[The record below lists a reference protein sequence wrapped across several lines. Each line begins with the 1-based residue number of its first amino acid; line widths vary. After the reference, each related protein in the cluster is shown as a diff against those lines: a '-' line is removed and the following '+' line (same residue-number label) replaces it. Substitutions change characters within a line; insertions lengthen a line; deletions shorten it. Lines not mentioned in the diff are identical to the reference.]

1 MDSDEELLN
10 SAINAYNSKD
20 YTTSLEKYN
29 KLIELYPD
37 SKEAYYNKGIVL
49 QKLSEYPES
58 LEAFN
63 KSLEIDNDFIPSL
76 LGKGLSLSYSD
87 NKENA
92 LTVFDKI
99 ISLEEKNFDA
109 YLNKENT
116 LFELKR
122 YNGYNEALECINK
135 IENLIINDEIENKEQ
150 IINKIN
156 FIKGNIEHQKG
167 DLNKAIELYNII
179 LEKDKINEQA
189 MLNKGICLLEQ
200 NNLDEAIKQFSILY

>member
-58 LEAFN
+58 LKAFN

-87 NKENA
+87 DKENA
-92 LTVFDKI
+92 LKVFDKI

-109 YLNKENT
+109 YLNKANT

-122 YNGYNEALECINK
+122 YNDALECINK
-135 IENLIINDEIENKEQ
+135 IENLIINEEIENKEQ
-150 IINKIN
+150 IINKFN